1 MKKNMNIKTADI
13 AKTSEATISYKQ
25 LGFLLISFLS
35 GIVAT
40 LLFINAS
47 FPTMTSFKTLDLI
60 GFTLSVVLSGASIVL
75 AFAAINLGKNFEI
88 ILMNRS
94 DESIRLQND
103 VYIKTTEALN
113 RIESS
118 TGVTEKRI
126 EDIISGR
133 AGDLSQKIAE
143 STKQGAGPKEIEEQ
157 IKQSFRE
164 SLDEGLNL
172 KTDEKS
178 NQKRLL
184 EGIYQ
189 ETHAKIMTTFASIPG
204 VQVFKMRLDG
214 KPDSSGSGLFDG
226 IFIFNGT
233 KIGVSTFRKDNSIT
247 GIRTFV
253 FNVLE
258 ELAKNNISKIYLII
272 FKADNEELFLKTQ
285 SFLGALQ
292 GDFHDKI
299 VLLWDEPDVLI
310 QTIKAKLV

>member
-1 MKKNMNIKTADI
+1 MNIKTADI

-189 ETHAKIMTTFASIPG
+189 ETHAKIMTTL
-204 VQVFKMRLDG
+204 QVY
-214 KPDSSGSGLFDG
+214 
-226 IFIFNGT
+226 
-233 KIGVSTFRKDNSIT
+233 
-247 GIRTFV
+247 
-253 FNVLE
+253 LE
-258 ELAKNNISKIYLII
+258 CRYLR
-272 FKADNEELFLKTQ
+272 
-285 SFLGALQ
+285 
-292 GDFHDKI
+292 
-299 VLLWDEPDVLI
+299 
-310 QTIKAKLV
+310 

>member
-1 MKKNMNIKTADI
+1 
-13 AKTSEATISYKQ
+13 
-25 LGFLLISFLS
+25 
-35 GIVAT
+35 
-40 LLFINAS
+40 
-47 FPTMTSFKTLDLI
+47 MTSFKTLDLI